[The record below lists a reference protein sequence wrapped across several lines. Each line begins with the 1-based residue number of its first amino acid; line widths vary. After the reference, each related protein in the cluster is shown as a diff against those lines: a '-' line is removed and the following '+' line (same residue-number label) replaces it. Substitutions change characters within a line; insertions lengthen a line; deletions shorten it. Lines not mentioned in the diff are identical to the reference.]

1 MMPCS
6 LLNKVLSQRWLMMIA
21 IAPVGFLAVLLTN
34 GLSDG
39 SANRNTLA
47 IAQAPQAAAP
57 VQSSQPMT
65 LRSDIQEANSKTG
78 VITARG
84 NVQIYY
90 PSRQIQATSAQAQY
104 FSRERRIV
112 LTGDVYVLQ
121 QGNSLRG
128 ETITYLIDEGRFVAL
143 PQAPKQVE
151 AIYLLQE
158 SSSPS
163 PTPTAVAPIP
173 APVVEPFG
181 QPQFSAP
188 NGGGNAAPGSSGR

>member
-1 MMPCS
+1 MMHRF
-6 LLNKVLSQRWLMMIA
+6 LLPQLSQRWLVLAA
-21 IAPVGFLAVLLTN
+21 IAPVTLLAGFLSN
-34 GLSDG
+34 GLFNSF
-39 SANRNTLA
+39 SSQSQVA
-47 IAQAPQAAAP
+47 IAQAT
-57 VQSSQPMT
+57 QPTEGRPLT
-65 LRSDIQEANSKTG
+65 LRSDIQEANANTG

-90 PSRQIQATSAQAQY
+90 PARQIQATAAQAQY
-104 FSRERRIV
+104 FSRERRII

-158 SSSPS
+158 APSPS
-163 PTPTAVAPIP
+163 PTPAAAPIP
-173 APVVEPFG
+173 TPVVEPFG
-181 QPQFSAP
+181 QPEFSAP
-188 NGGGNAAPGSSGR
+188 SNSTDTTPTP